1 MFDFTEYGASSG
13 FFYKNLKQGYYFNG
27 TVFTQVTDP
36 DYPGWTALPTISSIT
51 RSSSTAT
58 VTTGSAHGLTTG
70 DNVLIAGAAQTEYN
84 GSFTVTVTST
94 TQFTY
99 TVSGTPA
106 SPATGTITGYSAEDN
121 TVPGVA
127 YLDGFIF
134 VMNNNAEIINSA
146 LEDPSSWNALDFLG
160 CDVDPSAGRGIAK
173 YQNYIVGFTA
183 RTTEF
188 FYDAGNPTGSPLS
201 RMAQNAALV
210 GCATGYS
217 IGYCAGTVFWVGTNK
232 SRGRGVYMLNGLAP
246 EVVST
251 PAIDRILDTLG
262 LTTVRAFGF
271 RINGSHFYFLNCI
284 SDNLTLV
291 YDVANKLWS
300 QWTYSTAAS
309 PITLTGLTQSNGTA
323 TATKTS
329 HGYSTGDLVR
339 ISGAT
344 PAGYNDDYLITVV
357 DANTFTFP
365 VDPTLSGTTSGT
377 ITATKYTQGYM
388 PFVSYAYSGSKDL
401 LQHETDGYVYEITP
415 NVFQDL
421 QTTTGTPIHSMARTD
436 RIDGGDLGQKTFG
449 HVEIVGDQVDTWV
462 FMRVSNDD
470 AQTWSNPRPAD
481 MSLRVPQVRRLGKA
495 RRMVFEIHH
504 VGNARCR
511 LESLELGE

>member
-1 MFDFTEYGASSG
+1 MFDFTEYGASAG
-13 FFYKNLKQGYYFNG
+13 FFYKNTAAGYFFNG
-27 TVFTQVTDP
+27 TTFTQVTDD
-36 DYPGWTALPTISSIT
+36 DYPGVIPVTSIT
-51 RSSSTAT
+51 RASSTAT
-58 VTTGSAHGLTTG
+58 VTATTDHGLVTG
-70 DNVLIAGAAQTEYN
+70 NQVVVSGATQTEYN
-84 GSFTVTVTST
+84 GTFTVTVTSP

-99 TVSGTPA
+99 TVTGTPA
-106 SPATGTITGYSAEDN
+106 TPATGTIRCNQVDS

-134 VMNNNAEIINSA
+134 VMNPNAEIINSA
-146 LEDPSSWNALDFLG
+146 LEDPSAWNALDFLG
-160 CDVDPSAGRGIAK
+160 CDVEPSAGKGIAK
-173 YQNYIVGFTA
+173 YQNYIVGFTD
-183 RTTEF
+183 RVTEF
-188 FYDAGNPTGSPLS
+188 FYNAGNPTGSPLS
-201 RMAQNAALV
+201 RMSQNAALV

-217 IGYCAGTVFWVGTNK
+217 IAYCAGTVFWIGKNRN
-232 SRGRGVYMLNGLAP
+232 RGRGVYMLNGLAP

-251 PAIDRILDTLG
+251 PAIDRILDNLI

-309 PITLTGLTQSNGTA
+309 PITLTGLTQANGTA

-344 PAGYNDDYLITVV
+344 PAGYNDDYLITVT
-357 DANTFTFP
+357 DANNFTFP
-365 VDPTLSGTTSGT
+365 VDASLSGTTSGT
-377 ITATKYTQGYM
+377 ILATKYTQGYM
-388 PFVSYAYSGSKDL
+388 PFVSYAYSGTKDL

-421 QTTTGTPIHSMARTD
+421 QSTTGTPIHSMARTD
-436 RIDGGDLGQKTFG
+436 RIDGGNLDQKAFG
-449 HVEIVGDQVDTWV
+449 HVEIVGDQIDSYV

-470 AQTWSNPRPAD
+470 AQTWSNPRHAD

-511 LESLELGE
+511 LESLEIGE